1 MQDEVILK
9 EFKVSRS
16 KKPFLFMV
24 LSLAVEMAVFAI
36 VFYSNYS
43 GAGQN
48 VTMIPIVMLIT
59 INLITVLVY
68 LIAYFVGKKGQVYIS
83 NKRVYGFCVVA
94 PKVNKNSLFGKL
106 KAIGNPIIK
115 VIAMVCL
122 SIFLLIYLIVTS
134 ILAGDNV
141 SKYAQEFSIP
151 LEQINIVSKKKGL
164 ILLDRATIT
173 VSCDSLNL
181 LAGGVKGSKEI
192 VDTLNTA
199 IDSSAGR

>member
-1 MQDEVILK
+1 M
-9 EFKVSRS
+9 
-16 KKPFLFMV
+16 
-24 LSLAVEMAVFAI
+24 
-36 VFYSNYS
+36 
-43 GAGQN
+43 
-48 VTMIPIVMLIT
+48 
-59 INLITVLVY
+59 
-68 LIAYFVGKKGQVYIS
+68 
-83 NKRVYGFCVVA
+83 
-94 PKVNKNSLFGKL
+94 

-115 VIAMVCL
+115 VIAIVCL

-164 ILLDRATIT
+164 ILFDRATIT

-192 VDTLNTA
+192 IDTLNTA
-199 IDSSAGR
+199 IDSFAGR